1 MLKRLHHLSP
11 FSDEDLMSIKVAL
24 TCGGLM
30 FLAGCIPSR
39 EVPLNQCGPTKSGDI
54 SQLDL
59 LGFVDNTTRPICAG
73 QIVTTA
79 TSTVPYIV
87 PDAVD
92 SETLTAGAPGVR
104 IGEMIRK
111 IIVSECGIPVRL
123 VEFVPQYSM
132 KTEGS
137 SMLSR
142 QSSAAQQ
149 SDMAA
154 EYAIVSSYSLDRTK
168 LRLSVQRVRVAD
180 SVIEKIS
187 TKELIWSCR
196 KPVIGAA
203 EIKQK
208 TRG

>member
-1 MLKRLHHLSP
+1 MSTKVSLACAGLLFLS
-11 FSDEDLMSIKVAL
+11 
-24 TCGGLM
+24 
-30 FLAGCIPSR
+30 GCIPSR
-39 EVPLNQCGPTKSGDI
+39 EVSLNQCGPTKTGDI

-59 LGFVDNTTRPICAG
+59 MDFVEDTTRPVCVGLIGATPNS
-73 QIVTTA
+73 TT
-79 TSTVPYIV
+79 PYIV

-92 SETLTAGAPGVR
+92 SETLTAGPPGVR
-104 IGEMIRK
+104 LGEMIRK
-111 IIVSECGIPVRL
+111 IIVSECEIPVRL

-142 QSSAAQQ
+142 QSSAVQQ
-149 SDMAA
+149 SDIAV

-187 TKELIWSCR
+187 TKELMWSCR

-203 EIKQK
+203 GIKQK

>member
-1 MLKRLHHLSP
+1 MSTKVSLACAGLLFLS
-11 FSDEDLMSIKVAL
+11 
-24 TCGGLM
+24 
-30 FLAGCIPSR
+30 GCIPSR
-39 EVPLNQCGPTKSGDI
+39 EVPLNQCGPTKTGDI
-54 SQLDL
+54 SQLNLMD
-59 LGFVDNTTRPICAG
+59 FVEDTTRPVCVGLIGATPNS
-73 QIVTTA
+73 TT
-79 TSTVPYIV
+79 PYIV

-92 SETLTAGAPGVR
+92 SETLTAGPPGVR
-104 IGEMIRK
+104 LGEMIRK
-111 IIVSECGIPVRL
+111 IIVSECEIPVRL

-142 QSSAAQQ
+142 QSSSVQQ
-149 SDMAA
+149 SDIAV

-187 TKELIWSCR
+187 TKELMWSCR

-203 EIKQK
+203 GIKQK

>member
-1 MLKRLHHLSP
+1 MSTKVSLACAGLLFLS
-11 FSDEDLMSIKVAL
+11 
-24 TCGGLM
+24 
-30 FLAGCIPSR
+30 GCIPSR
-39 EVPLNQCGPTKSGDI
+39 EVPLNQCGPTKTGDI

-59 LGFVDNTTRPICAG
+59 MDFVEDTTRPVCTGLIGATPNS
-73 QIVTTA
+73 TT
-79 TSTVPYIV
+79 PYIV

-92 SETLTAGAPGVR
+92 SETLTAGPPGVR
-104 IGEMIRK
+104 LGEMIRK
-111 IIVSECGIPVRL
+111 IIVSECEIPVRL

-142 QSSAAQQ
+142 QSSAVQQ
-149 SDMAA
+149 SDIAV

-187 TKELIWSCR
+187 TKELMWSCR

-203 EIKQK
+203 GIKQK

>member
-1 MLKRLHHLSP
+1 MSTKVSLACAGLLFLS
-11 FSDEDLMSIKVAL
+11 
-24 TCGGLM
+24 
-30 FLAGCIPSR
+30 GCIPSR
-39 EVPLNQCGPTKSGDI
+39 EVPLNQCGPTKTGDI

-59 LGFVDNTTRPICAG
+59 MDFVEDTTRPVCTGSIGATPNS
-73 QIVTTA
+73 TT
-79 TSTVPYIV
+79 PYIV

-92 SETLTAGAPGVR
+92 SETLTAGPPGVR
-104 IGEMIRK
+104 LGEMIRK
-111 IIVSECGIPVRL
+111 IIVSECEIPVRL

-142 QSSAAQQ
+142 QSSAVQQ
-149 SDMAA
+149 SDIAV

-187 TKELIWSCR
+187 TKELMWSCR

-203 EIKQK
+203 GIKQK

>member
-1 MLKRLHHLSP
+1 MSTKVSLACAGLLFLS
-11 FSDEDLMSIKVAL
+11 
-24 TCGGLM
+24 
-30 FLAGCIPSR
+30 GCIPSR
-39 EVPLNQCGPTKSGDI
+39 EVPLNQCGPTKTGDI

-59 LGFVDNTTRPICAG
+59 MDFVEDATRPVCTGLIG
-73 QIVTTA
+73 VTPN
-79 TSTVPYIV
+79 STTPYIV

-92 SETLTAGAPGVR
+92 SETLTAAPPGVR
-104 IGEMIRK
+104 LGEMIRK
-111 IIVSECGIPVRL
+111 IIVSECEIPVRL

-142 QSSAAQQ
+142 QPSAVQQ
-149 SDMAA
+149 SDIAV

-187 TKELIWSCR
+187 TKELMWSCR

-203 EIKQK
+203 EIRQK

>member
-1 MLKRLHHLSP
+1 MSTKVSLACAGLLFLS
-11 FSDEDLMSIKVAL
+11 
-24 TCGGLM
+24 
-30 FLAGCIPSR
+30 GCIPSR
-39 EVPLNQCGPTKSGDI
+39 EVPLNQCGPTKTGDI
-54 SQLDL
+54 SQLNLMD
-59 LGFVDNTTRPICAG
+59 FVEDTTRPVCAG
-73 QIVTTA
+73 LIGATPNSTT
-79 TSTVPYIV
+79 PYIV

-92 SETLTAGAPGVR
+92 SETLTAGPPGVR
-104 IGEMIRK
+104 LGEMIRK
-111 IIVSECGIPVRL
+111 IIVSECEIPVRL

-142 QSSAAQQ
+142 QSSTVQQ
-149 SDMAA
+149 SDIAV

-187 TKELIWSCR
+187 TKELMWSCR

-203 EIKQK
+203 GIKQK

>member
-1 MLKRLHHLSP
+1 
-11 FSDEDLMSIKVAL
+11 MSTKVSLA
-24 TCGGLM
+24 CAGLM
-30 FLAGCIPSR
+30 FLSGCIPSR
-39 EVPLNQCGPTKSGDI
+39 EVPLNQCGPTKTGDI
-54 SQLDL
+54 SQLNLMD
-59 LGFVDNTTRPICAG
+59 FVEDTTRPVCVGLIGATPNS
-73 QIVTTA
+73 TT
-79 TSTVPYIV
+79 PYIV

-92 SETLTAGAPGVR
+92 SETLTAGPPGVR
-104 IGEMIRK
+104 LGEMIRK
-111 IIVSECGIPVRL
+111 IIVSECEIPVRL

-142 QSSAAQQ
+142 QSSAVQQ
-149 SDMAA
+149 SDIAV

-187 TKELIWSCR
+187 TKELMWSCR

-203 EIKQK
+203 GIKQK

>member
-1 MLKRLHHLSP
+1 MSTKVSLACAGLLFLS
-11 FSDEDLMSIKVAL
+11 
-24 TCGGLM
+24 
-30 FLAGCIPSR
+30 GCIPSR
-39 EVPLNQCGPTKSGDI
+39 EVPLNQCGPTKTGDI

-59 LGFVDNTTRPICAG
+59 MDFVEDTTRPVCTGLIGATPNS
-73 QIVTTA
+73 TT
-79 TSTVPYIV
+79 PYIV

-92 SETLTAGAPGVR
+92 SETLTAGPPGVR
-104 IGEMIRK
+104 LGEMIRK
-111 IIVSECGIPVRL
+111 VIVSECEIPVRL

-142 QSSAAQQ
+142 QSSAVQQ
-149 SDMAA
+149 SDIAV

-187 TKELIWSCR
+187 TKELMWSCR

-203 EIKQK
+203 GIKQK

>member
-1 MLKRLHHLSP
+1 MSTKVSLACAGLLFLS
-11 FSDEDLMSIKVAL
+11 
-24 TCGGLM
+24 
-30 FLAGCIPSR
+30 GCIPSR
-39 EVPLNQCGPTKSGDI
+39 EVPLNQCGPTKTGDI

-59 LGFVDNTTRPICAG
+59 MDFVEDTTRPVCVGLIGATPNS
-73 QIVTTA
+73 TT
-79 TSTVPYIV
+79 PYIV

-92 SETLTAGAPGVR
+92 SETLTAGPPGVR
-104 IGEMIRK
+104 LGEMIRK
-111 IIVSECGIPVRL
+111 IIVSECEIPVRL

-142 QSSAAQQ
+142 QSSAVQQ
-149 SDMAA
+149 SDIAV

-187 TKELIWSCR
+187 TKELMWSCR

-203 EIKQK
+203 GIKQK

>member
-1 MLKRLHHLSP
+1 MSTRAIAACAGLLFLS
-11 FSDEDLMSIKVAL
+11 
-24 TCGGLM
+24 
-30 FLAGCIPSR
+30 GCIPSR
-39 EVPLNQCGPTKSGDI
+39 EVPLNQCGPTKTGDI

-59 LGFVDNTTRPICAG
+59 MDFVEDTTRPVCTGLIGATPNS
-73 QIVTTA
+73 TT
-79 TSTVPYIV
+79 PYIV

-92 SETLTAGAPGVR
+92 SETLTAGPPGVR
-104 IGEMIRK
+104 LGEMIRK
-111 IIVSECGIPVRL
+111 IIVSECEIPVRL

-142 QSSAAQQ
+142 QSSAVQQ
-149 SDMAA
+149 SDIAV

-187 TKELIWSCR
+187 TKELMWSCR

-203 EIKQK
+203 GIKQK